1 MVTFN
6 SLTSDE
12 RQQFSELCSK
22 IRADL
27 PFSPKPAANYVKLA
41 RGRVCAALNYS
52 IDHNLA
58 DIRVDRSGPVDL
70 YYHI

>member
-1 MVTFN
+1 MITLN
-6 SLTSDE
+6 NLTSAE
-12 RQQFSELCSK
+12 KEQFSELCSK
-22 IRADL
+22 IRADF
-27 PFSPKPAANYVKLA
+27 PFSPKPAASYVALV

-52 IDHNLA
+52 IDQGLV